1 MHTTPVSPRA
11 EGAVRPDE
19 LRAAL
24 GADPVWSAY
33 AIADLQPAY
42 APYCRWLPAH
52 SASGRGL
59 VLLFTRLDP
68 PVLFATGD
76 VAAVTAA
83 LDAAD
88 LPDQVYMTLR
98 EEHAPAAERHY
109 DFSADRR
116 PMWRMALVEPPVQ
129 AGDVGDGARLV
140 RLTPAHTA
148 QIRTLIAHGGA
159 FAPARR
165 AVPDAEASFW
175 WRIASGVGCGG
186 RYMWRTGRR
195 AWRPS
200 AICTRQ
206 PGQLGKACGGVA
218 HPHEQLK
225 RRIQHHIECGP
236 GNTAPGGSMSTRPR
250 FLSLSGGSVA
260 GALDW
265 QDYRA
270 HDWRARSL

>member
-1 MHTTPVSPRA
+1 MHTTPVLPRS
-11 EGAVRPDE
+11 EGAARPDE
-19 LRAAL
+19 LRAVL
-24 GADPVWSAY
+24 SADPVWSAY

-52 SASGRGL
+52 SATGRGL

-159 FAPARR
+159 FAPDAFEPYQTAEGVFFGVEDAHGELVAVGGTHVADWQAGVAAIGNMYTHPAQRGQGHGGAVLRAILGELAERGVSNIILNVDQRNTAARR
-165 AVPDAEASFW
+165 LYERHGFAVHCPYLE
-175 WRIASGVGCGG
+175 GVG
-186 RYMWRTGRR
+186 RR
-195 AWRPS
+195 R
-200 AICTRQ
+200 
-206 PGQLGKACGGVA
+206 V
-218 HPHEQLK
+218 
-225 RRIQHHIECGP
+225 
-236 GNTAPGGSMSTRPR
+236 
-250 FLSLSGGSVA
+250 
-260 GALDW
+260 
-265 QDYRA
+265 
-270 HDWRARSL
+270 